1 MSRSAGSEGFG
12 RGNAAGVAA
21 GWRREIKEAE
31 RKVAH
36 VDKRGGGA
44 RGASRA
50 RDAPGAREAYL
61 RPPLQAPAAERL
73 LYVHVLVPDA
83 AETARLALEVLGMQ
97 RLVAGQQHTK
107 LPACRGVPAH
117 RGVPSAAQGAENGAP
132 RAGNGASAS
141 ASCLVSVSSAEA
153 ETDGE
158 WVLGWSGDASH
169 VALHLSSSS
178 HACSSSRASAACR
191 SANWSSWQEPLLSY
205 WAPAG
210 KQHALRWQ
218 QQQRCQQ
225 ERLSEEAGTGAR
237 VTGLGGAH
245 VQVRAR
251 GASVLVFLPG
261 GLCIEVLG
269 EEGSR
274 EGGGRAE
281 GRQDPLRWI
290 ALSAR
295 PKAYV
300 TQAHLTQAHAKEAH
314 AKEAYATCRS
324 RLQTWWETMGGMR
337 VVRRPGGTRPG
348 DRDERNRN
356 SGAGDVWDV
365 WLGYAEGAPKLRLT
379 DGASGNDSGM

>member
-12 RGNAAGVAA
+12 RGHAAGVAA
-21 GWRREIKEAE
+21 GWRREVKEAE
-31 RKVAH
+31 REGAH
-36 VDKRGGGA
+36 VDERGGGA

-61 RPPLQAPAAERL
+61 KPPLQAPAAERL

-97 RLVAGQQHTK
+97 RLVAGQQHTQ

-117 RGVPSAAQGAENGAP
+117 RGVPSAAQGAENGAH

-178 HACSSSRASAACR
+178 HACSSSRASTACS

-210 KQHALRWQ
+210 KERALRWQ
-218 QQQRCQQ
+218 QQRCQQ
-225 ERLSEEAGTGAR
+225 DRLSEEAGTGAR

-251 GASVLVFLPG
+251 GDSVLVFLPG

-281 GRQDPLRWI
+281 RRQDPLRWI

-295 PKAYV
+295 PKAHV
-300 TQAHLTQAHAKEAH
+300 TQAHAKEAH
-314 AKEAYATCRS
+314 ATCRS

-337 VVRRPGGTRPG
+337 VVRRPGGTWPG

-365 WLGYAEGAPKLRLT
+365 WLGYAEGAPMLRLT

>member
-12 RGNAAGVAA
+12 RGTGAGVAV

-31 RKVAH
+31 REVAH
-36 VDKRGGGA
+36 VDERGGGA

-50 RDAPGAREAYL
+50 QDAPGAREAFL
-61 RPPLQAPAAERL
+61 RPPLHAPPAERL

-97 RLVAGQQHTK
+97 RLVAGQQHK
-107 LPACRGVPAH
+107 QLSARRSVLARHGVH
-117 RGVPSAAQGAENGAP
+117 SAEQGAENGAP
-132 RAGNGASAS
+132 RAG
-141 ASCLVSVSSAEA
+141 SCLVSASAGLVSAAAEA

-178 HACSSSRASAACR
+178 HACSSTRASNAC
-191 SANWSSWQEPLLSY
+191 SPANWSSWQEPLLSY

-218 QQQRCQQ
+218 QQRCQQ

-245 VQVRAR
+245 VKVRAR
-251 GASVLVFLPG
+251 GGSVLVLLPG

-274 EGGGRAE
+274 EGGRGE
-281 GRQDPLRWI
+281 GWQDPLRWI
-290 ALSAR
+290 ALSSR
-295 PKAYV
+295 PEADV
-300 TQAHLTQAHAKEAH
+300 TQAHAKEEH
-314 AKEAYATCRS
+314 AKQAHATCRS
-324 RLQTWWETMGGMR
+324 RLQTWWETMGGMC
-337 VVRRPGGTRPG
+337 VVRRPGATRPG

-356 SGAGDVWDV
+356 SGAGNVRDV
-365 WLGYAEGAPKLRLT
+365 WLGYAEGAPMLRLT
-379 DGASGNDSGM
+379 DGASLNDSGTSY